1 MSEIAPDSAAAIES
15 WHAHVYFD
23 RATKTR
29 AWNLK
34 QRVSEAF
41 GDRVT
46 VGRFH
51 ERPVGPHPMWSFQ
64 IAFQPEVFADL
75 VPWLAL
81 ERDGLIVLVHP
92 NAGDDLLD
100 HRDRALWLGAGLD
113 LKLGMFERTG

>member
-1 MSEIAPDSAAAIES
+1 MSDAAPESIAAIES

-23 RATKTR
+23 QATKTR
-29 AWNLK
+29 AWALK
-34 QRVSEAF
+34 QRVGAAF
-41 GDRVT
+41 GERVT

-64 IAFQPEVFADL
+64 IAFEPAVFPNL

-113 LKLGMFERTG
+113 LRLAMFERDG

>member
-1 MSEIAPDSAAAIES
+1 
-15 WHAHVYFD
+15 
-23 RATKTR
+23 
-29 AWNLK
+29 
-34 QRVSEAF
+34 
-41 GDRVT
+41 
-46 VGRFH
+46 
-51 ERPVGPHPMWSFQ
+51 MWSFQ

-113 LKLGMFERTG
+113 LELGMFERSG

>member
-1 MSEIAPDSAAAIES
+1 MSAPSRQGAAAIES

-23 RATKTR
+23 QASKTR
-29 AWNLK
+29 AWDLK
-34 QRVSEAF
+34 QRVGEAF
-41 GDRVT
+41 GVRVA

-64 IAFQPEVFADL
+64 IAFEPEVFADL

-81 ERDGLIVLVHP
+81 ERDGLVVLVHP

-113 LKLGMFERTG
+113 LNLGMFERDG

>member
-1 MSEIAPDSAAAIES
+1 MSATPQEGVAAIES

-23 RATKTR
+23 QATKTR
-29 AWNLK
+29 AWALK
-34 QRVSEAF
+34 QRVGEAF
-41 GDRVT
+41 GERVT

-51 ERPVGPHPMWSFQ
+51 ERPVGPHPMWNFQ
-64 IAFQPEVFADL
+64 IAFEPEVFPDL

-100 HRDRALWLGAGLD
+100 HRDRALWLGTGLD
-113 LKLGMFERTG
+113 LKLGMFERDG